1 MCWRCAGADATVAIA
16 EAPTAEEAEE
26 ELLNVR
32 ERKLEG
38 GGSASGLERA
48 DARWGRPGECDC
60 GGR

>member
-1 MCWRCAGADATVAIA
+1 VAVA
-16 EAPTAEEAEE
+16 EAPAAEEAEE

-48 DARWGRPGECDC
+48 DARWGRPAECDC